1 MKGLSIITSFVAA
14 IGTTILFKLLD
25 YFHFI
30 KWNPIGYTKTFES
43 LKWSNIYVKWIIL
56 FLFIW
61 GICFLLYY
69 VALLFAK
76 IPVSITSIALGL
88 LIAIVLEWI
97 ILDTNSIDKTIKKLS
112 IPFICIVIVS
122 VRFIMESA
130 IFHSQDKPFV
140 K

>member
-1 MKGLSIITSFVAA
+1 MKGLLIVTSLVGA

-25 YFHFI
+25 YFQFI
-30 KWNPIGYTKTFES
+30 KWNPIGYTKVFS
-43 LKWSNIYVKWIIL
+43 FLDGRNVYIKWIIL

-69 VALLFAK
+69 VGLLFAK
-76 IPVSITSIALGL
+76 IPVAITSIALGL
-88 LIAIVLEWI
+88 LIAIVIEWI
-97 ILDTNSIDKTIKKLS
+97 ILDTDSIEKTIKKLS
-112 IPFICIVIVS
+112 IPFMCIVIMT

-130 IFHSQDKPFV
+130 IFHSKDKPLA